1 MSAPPPDPDG
11 ALTAEQRAAIE
22 DRERDLFLIA
32 GAGSGKTT
40 VLVERFCEIVTEPGG
55 AEIDE
60 LLAFT
65 FTERAAASLQR
76 RIRAE
81 LAARARAAEPAGAK
95 QLRALARESEGAWI
109 STIHA
114 FCHRLLSNHAL
125 LAGLDPRFSVLD
137 EDEAARLRVRAFDRA
152 FTAFGA
158 AAVDDDRFEVAAAV
172 GYDRLRDTVSGAY
185 DELRALGQARPILP
199 ELEPVDPAAAAS
211 ELIEAAAALTE
222 ELRADEAKQF
232 VARALEKVVAVGAVL
247 DGGEV
252 SEDDPRSWLIK
263 SKSPVLSTPA
273 VERYNHACRSLE
285 RALVESASA
294 HHYDHLRE
302 LVSFYGLQ
310 YAGLKRSRSALDF
323 EDLQLTARDLLASNA
338 AVRAAY
344 QRRFRH
350 LMVDEFQD
358 TNALQSSLIA
368 LLHFEQGE
376 PRNALFTVGDALQSI
391 YAFRHAD
398 LEVFRAG
405 ARAAEAAPDER
416 SVVRRLTANFRS
428 SGPVLALVNAL
439 GEQLLGPDFSPLVL
453 GGPGAG
459 PGAAEILVTE
469 REGWP
474 KQGLMRGVSD
484 DEQAQPWRLAEARAL
499 AARLRAL
506 VDGGERRGDIVVL
519 LRSYTHVEAY
529 ERALEDVELAPYV
542 IGGRRY
548 WSRLPVSDVRA
559 LLGCVAN
566 PTDDRALI
574 SALASPACA
583 VRPDTLWL
591 LTKAAAGAPVLAALE
606 LLASDDPGSEDDWS
620 QNARAL
626 LGEIPADDVQALHD
640 FATRLERV
648 RKAAHGL
655 TLEGLIDRVI
665 AETGYDLA
673 MLMAPGGRR
682 RMANIR
688 KLMALAREFEA
699 AEGRDLRG
707 FLDQIELAVSA
718 GSREPDATIQ
728 VEGHDGVRIMT
739 IHAAKGLE
747 FPVVAVADLGRGLG
761 AVGAGSDLRVAA
773 AAPGSDRLRVGL
785 RLARLGRPRKA
796 ILDHA
801 EIAEQAVAR
810 DREEERRL
818 LHVAMTRAERLLIL
832 SGACRSE
839 ALAED
844 PSPTEPLLSTA
855 LRVLGW
861 SPAIERLTIPGAPAL
876 LEDPAGPTDPV
887 EVEVSLT
894 VPPDLAEAVDPV
906 QLRLLTDPER
916 DASAAVEI
924 GPLRDPEMLAPASG
938 AARPVTHASYSSLS
952 LFDRC
957 GYRFYV
963 ERVLGL
969 GGGAAPVA
977 ISSEAEGLDPAPEQ
991 RFGLGTVVHELLE
1004 HSANRGFAAADQV
1017 QAAALLEREGVGQAE
1032 LERATGLVDRFLGS
1046 GVRKRLD
1053 GGVIHAETPFLLSLG
1068 GLILRG
1074 EIDLLAIFPIETIL
1088 IDYKT
1093 DRLGE
1098 SDPADHMGRYEIQ
1111 RKLYALASLERYE
1124 RPVTVIYAF
1133 LDRPE
1138 APIEACYEP
1147 ADRERLRRD
1156 LEAVCSELVAGR
1168 FAVTDDPRRA
1178 LCFDCP
1184 ARERLCSHPASM
1196 TLRD

>member
-1 MSAPPPDPDG
+1 MSAAPPEASAP
-11 ALTAEQRAAIE
+11 LTVEQRAAID

-40 VLVERFCEIVTEPGG
+40 VLVERFCEIVAEPGG

-65 FTERAAASLQR
+65 FTERAAGSLKR

-81 LAARARAAEPAGAK
+81 LSRRARAAEGERASE
-95 QLRALARESEGAWI
+95 LRALGRESEGAWI

-114 FCHRLLSNHAL
+114 FCHRLLSSHAL

-158 AAVDDDRFEVAAAV
+158 AAGDDDRFEVAAAV
-172 GYDRLRDTVSGAY
+172 GYDRLRETVCSAH
-185 DELRALGQARPILP
+185 DELRALGQAQPILP
-199 ELEPVDPAAAAS
+199 ELEPVDPAAAGA
-211 ELIEAAAALTE
+211 ELVEAAAALAG
-222 ELRADEAKQF
+222 ELRIDEAKKF
-232 VARALEKVVAVGAVL
+232 VANALEKVLAAGAAL
-247 DGGEV
+247 DGSEL
-252 SEDDPRSWLIK
+252 SEDAPRAWLIK
-263 SKSPVLSTPA
+263 STSPVLTTPA
-273 VERYNHACRSLE
+273 VERYNLACRSLE
-285 RALVESASA
+285 RALVEAAAA

-302 LVSFYGLQ
+302 LVSLYGGQ

-323 EDLQLTARDLLASNA
+323 EDLQLHTRDLLASNA
-338 AVRAAY
+338 AVRAGY

-405 ARAAEAAPDER
+405 ARVAEAAPDER

-428 SGPVLALVNAL
+428 SDSVLALVNAL
-439 GEQLLGPDFSPLVL
+439 GEQLLGADFSPLVL
-453 GGPGAG
+453 GAAEGGR
-459 PGAAEILVTE
+459 GAAEILVTE
-469 REGWP
+469 RDGWP
-474 KQGLMRGVSD
+474 KKGLLRGVSD
-484 DEQAQPWRLAEARAL
+484 DEQAQPWRVAEARAL
-499 AARLRAL
+499 ATRLKGL

-529 ERALEDVELAPYV
+529 ERALEDAGLAPYV
-542 IGGRRY
+542 IGGRGY

-574 SALASPACA
+574 SALASPACG
-583 VRPDTLWL
+583 VRPDSLWL
-591 LTKAAAGAPVLAALE
+591 LTKAAAGAPVFAALE
-606 LLASDDPGSEDDWS
+606 LLGSGDPGE
-620 QNARAL
+620 L
-626 LGEIPADDVQALHD
+626 LSEIPGDDTDALRE
-640 FATRLERV
+640 FSAQLEHV
-648 RKAAHGL
+648 RGAAHGL
-655 TLEGLIDRVI
+655 SLEALIDRVI

-682 RMANIR
+682 RMANVR

-699 AEGRDLRG
+699 GEGRDLRA

-747 FPVVAVADLGRGLG
+747 FPIVAVADLGRGLG

-773 AAPGSDRLRVGL
+773 AAPGSERLRVGL

-801 EIAEQAVAR
+801 EIADQAVAR

-818 LHVAMTRAERLLIL
+818 LHVAMTRAERRLIL
-832 SGACRSE
+832 SGACRSV
-839 ALAED
+839 ALADD
-844 PSPTEPLLSTA
+844 PSPSEPLLTTA
-855 LRVLGW
+855 LRALGW
-861 SPAIERLTIPGAPAL
+861 SPGIDRLAIPGPPAL
-876 LEDPAGPTDPV
+876 LEDPQKPAAPV

-894 VPPDLAEAVDPV
+894 VPPDPDEAVDPV

-916 DASAAVEI
+916 DLSAGVAP
-924 GPLRDPEMLAPASG
+924 GPLRDPDMLAPASS

-957 GYRFYV
+957 GYRFYI

-969 GGGAAPVA
+969 GGGAHPVA
-977 ISSEAEGLDPAPEQ
+977 AGPQGDGPDGSPEQ

-1004 HSANRGFAAADQV
+1004 RSASSGFAPVDQA
-1017 QAAALLEREGVGQAE
+1017 QAAALLAREGVELAE

-1046 GVRKRLD
+1046 GLRERLE
-1053 GGVIHAETPFLLSLG
+1053 GGALHAETPFLLSLG

-1074 EIDLLAIFPIETIL
+1074 EIDLLTVFPRETIL

-1093 DRLGE
+1093 DRLGAE
-1098 SDPADHMGRYEIQ
+1098 DPAEHMGRYEIQ
-1111 RKLYALASLERYE
+1111 RKLYALAALERYA
-1124 RPVTVIYAF
+1124 RPVSVVYAF

-1138 APIEACYEP
+1138 APVEARYEP
-1147 ADRERLRRD
+1147 ADRDRLRRD
-1156 LEAVCSELVAGR
+1156 LEVVCSELVAGR
-1168 FAVTDDPRRA
+1168 FPVTDDPRRA